1 MFSYGGKVHWVQ
13 LDDVEYKYQSNCSI
27 NNPTVSSVRMIL
39 DLTGISSTVQKTIA
53 VPYTIKAL
61 NLKSDDGV
69 TVENLYFYFIKGVT
83 INLYNV
89 SLKAAAGN
97 FLFYNYSSETTI
109 INVLGS
115 NTLFAADNISGSAI
129 SPVTLFGELR
139 IETNVAGVLTVKGAN
154 GIDGVNGTHGRA
166 GANGLE
172 ANAAC
177 EAGGDAGN
185 GTNGTAGTD
194 GENGS
199 HAINVRRLIFSGSGV
214 VNLYG
219 GNGGKGGMGGGA
231 GFFNVGGT
239 GGKGGDGGD
248 GGKGGAGGMGGS
260 DTAIGNDGWGGVGGN
275 GGNGGDGGN
284 TYRIPFIS
292 YDGTTY
298 VDIEANAG
306 ARGTYGYGGDGGPGG
321 HYVETLDGEDGS
333 NGSYG
338 SQGSILTS

>member
-1 MFSYGGKVHWVQ
+1 MRRGGKKFPLRRGAPPKGRGTKKFKIFFKGVLTGIGMFSYGGKVHWVQ

-69 TVENLYFYFIKGVT
+69 TVENLYFYFTKGVT

-166 GANGLE
+166 GANGRS
-172 ANAAC
+172 
-177 EAGGDAGN
+177 AGKRSLGQC
-185 GTNGTAGTD
+185 
-194 GENGS
+194 
-199 HAINVRRLIFSGSGV
+199 L
-214 VNLYG
+214 
-219 GNGGKGGMGGGA
+219 
-231 GFFNVGGT
+231 
-239 GGKGGDGGD
+239 
-248 GGKGGAGGMGGS
+248 
-260 DTAIGNDGWGGVGGN
+260 
-275 GGNGGDGGN
+275 
-284 TYRIPFIS
+284 
-292 YDGTTY
+292 
-298 VDIEANAG
+298 
-306 ARGTYGYGGDGGPGG
+306 
-321 HYVETLDGEDGS
+321 
-333 NGSYG
+333 
-338 SQGSILTS
+338 